1 MFGAFLCVMDS
12 LWQVDT
18 DIFDY
23 LRPSAHRGALNNGA
37 SVEEIQEV
45 LLHSLPYCGA
55 PATQKAFRAALEVLA
70 EHSTNT

>member
-1 MFGAFLCVMDS
+1 MDS

-23 LRPSAHRGALNNGA
+23 LRPSAHRVALNNGA

-45 LLHSLPYCGA
+45 LLHSLSYCGA
-55 PATQKAFRAALEVLA
+55 SATQEVYRAALEVLA
-70 EHSTNT
+70 EHTANT